1 MVCLF
6 TQMRASRPLDRPLRR
21 HLADWLSDQVSQSA
35 EDVNSRLANL
45 SGVGSAEVA
54 AGRFSS
60 IRRSPAQTR
69 ILKAALD
76 LFAEQGVS
84 GTSLQMIAD
93 AVGVGKAA
101 VYFQFK
107 TKDELVIAV
116 TEMQLARLEDAL
128 EAAEAEKERPRA
140 RELLLDAVIDMAVE
154 QRGMVGIMQ
163 ADPVIIRFLAEHKP
177 FQRFLERLY
186 AALIG
191 DETGPE
197 TLMQAAMLSGA
208 IGSAVKHPLVTH
220 LDDDTLR
227 TQLAKLTRRLIAL
240 PE

>member
-1 MVCLF
+1 MVSA
-6 TQMRASRPLDRPLRR
+6 QRAGG
-21 HLADWLSDQVSQSA
+21 
-35 EDVNSRLANL
+35 RL
-45 SGVGSAEVA
+45 
-54 AGRFSS
+54 SS

-76 LFAEQGVS
+76 LFTEHGVS

-93 AVGVGKAA
+93 AAGVRKAS

-107 TKDELVIAV
+107 TKDELIIAV

-128 EAAEAEKERPRA
+128 DAAEAAGDRPRA

-154 QRGMVGIMQ
+154 QRGMVAVMQ
-163 ADPVIIRFLAEHKP
+163 SDPVIIRFLAEHKP
-177 FQRFLERLY
+177 FQYFLERLY

-208 IGSAVKHPLVTH
+208 IGSAVKHPLVAH

-227 TQLAKLTRRLIAL
+227 SELLKLTRRLIAL

>member
-1 MVCLF
+1 M
-6 TQMRASRPLDRPLRR
+6 ASTG
-21 HLADWLSDQVSQSA
+21 Q
-35 EDVNSRLANL
+35 
-45 SGVGSAEVA
+45 
-54 AGRFSS
+54 FSS
-60 IRRSPAQTR
+60 IRRSPTQTR
-69 ILKAALD
+69 ILNAALD
-76 LFAEQGVS
+76 LFADQGVS

-93 AVGVGKAA
+93 AAGVGKAS

-128 EAAEAEKERPRA
+128 EAAEAATERPRA
-140 RELLLDAVIDMAVE
+140 REFLLNAVIDMAVE
-154 QRGMVGIMQ
+154 QRGMVAIMQ
-163 ADPVIIRFLAEHKP
+163 SDPVIVRFLAEHKP

-208 IGSAVKHPLVTH
+208 IGSAVKHPLVAH
-220 LDDDTLR
+220 LDDETLR
-227 TQLAKLTRRLIAL
+227 SELLKLTRRLIAL

>member
-1 MVCLF
+1 MVSG
-6 TQMRASRPLDRPLRR
+6 RVGERPA
-21 HLADWLSDQVSQSA
+21 AD
-35 EDVNSRLANL
+35 
-45 SGVGSAEVA
+45 
-54 AGRFSS
+54 RFSA
-60 IRRSPAQTR
+60 IQRSPAQTR

-76 LFAEQGVS
+76 LFAQHGVS

-107 TKDELVIAV
+107 TKDELIIAV

-128 EAAEAEKERPRA
+128 EAAEAEKNRPRA
-140 RELLLDAVIDMAVE
+140 RELLLNAVIDMAVE
-154 QRGMVGIMQ
+154 QRGMVAIMQ
-163 ADPVIIRFLAEHKP
+163 SDPVIIRFLAEHKP

-186 AALIG
+186 AAMIG

-208 IGSAVKHPLVTH
+208 IGSAVKHPLVAH

-227 TQLAKLTRRLIAL
+227 SELLKLTRRLIAL
-240 PE
+240 PD

>member
-1 MVCLF
+1 MV
-6 TQMRASRPLDRPLRR
+6 S
-21 HLADWLSDQVSQSA
+21 
-35 EDVNSRLANL
+35 
-45 SGVGSAEVA
+45 
-54 AGRFSS
+54 AGRAADRFSA
-60 IRRSPAQTR
+60 IQRSPAQTR

-76 LFAEQGVS
+76 LFAQHGVS

-93 AVGVGKAA
+93 SVGVGKAS

-107 TKDELVIAV
+107 TKDDLVIAV

-140 RELLLDAVIDMAVE
+140 RELLLNAVLDMAVE
-154 QRGMVGIMQ
+154 QRSMVAIMQ

-177 FQRFLERLY
+177 FQHFSERLY
-186 AALIG
+186 SALIG

-197 TLMQAAMLSGA
+197 TLVQAAMLSGA
-208 IGSAVKHPLVTH
+208 IGSAVKHPLVAH

-227 TQLAKLTRRLIAL
+227 SELLKLTRRLIAL
-240 PE
+240 PD

>member
-1 MVCLF
+1 M
-6 TQMRASRPLDRPLRR
+6 ASAGP
-21 HLADWLSDQVSQSA
+21 
-35 EDVNSRLANL
+35 
-45 SGVGSAEVA
+45 

-60 IRRSPAQTR
+60 IRRSPAKTR
-69 ILKAALD
+69 ILNAALA
-76 LFAEQGVS
+76 LFAEHGVS

-93 AVGVGKAA
+93 AVGVGKAS

-107 TKDELVIAV
+107 TKDELIIAV

-140 RELLLDAVIDMAVE
+140 RELLLNAVIDMAVE
-154 QRGMVGIMQ
+154 QRGMVAIMQ

-177 FQRFLERLY
+177 FQHFLERLY

-191 DETGPE
+191 DETGSE
-197 TLMQAAMLSGA
+197 TLVQAAMLSGA
-208 IGSAVKHPLVTH
+208 IGSAVKHPLVAH

-227 TQLAKLTRRLIAL
+227 SELLKLTRRLIDL
-240 PE
+240 R